1 MERKSQYTFFV
12 RADRLVGRKLRQEE
26 KMHMLSKFSVKKP
39 YTVLVA
45 VVLAVVLGVVSFTK
59 MTTDL
64 LPNISL
70 PYVIVMTTYA
80 GASPETV
87 ETVVTKPVESSMA
100 TVSNIESISSVS
112 SENYSMVILE
122 FSQSTDMN
130 AVSLEIRENLD
141 QIKSYWDDSV
151 GNPIIMKLNPDMLP
165 VMIAAVGG
173 NNMDASQVTALTEN
187 TIIPELESIEGVASA
202 SAAGLLEESVNVVI
216 RQEKID
222 VINEQVF
229 GSIDEEIDE
238 AKEELN
244 ESKQEVYDGQAELA
258 DAKQELEDSRQKLVD
273 SQQELDDSRKEIED
287 GKQKLADGRAEI
299 ADKKSQLENGKNEL
313 ASKKDE
319 TKKKLAETE
328 TKLLTAK
335 ADAEA
340 AKVHLTLEIAQTKA
354 LIDEAKKNLGDSN
367 TNESVL
373 PEGIPSLEELDTK
386 ISEIDQ
392 EVAVLDAQIEEAYK
406 ISSEL
411 DSYPEDTFYDTLD
424 EGLRIKV
431 ETFLESGIQE
441 NATVSDVNQLIGSKR
456 GELEIKKAGL
466 EEEKSE
472 LEKQREI
479 IENLNTQTSAAQK
492 IIEETIAAYEKSI
505 AEMESKIAE
514 LDNTIATID
523 GALNQLYEGNLTAAT
538 ELANAQATISLG
550 ELQITTAET
559 QLDAS
564 EKQLETGEEQ
574 LKTGQEQIDSGWEQ
588 LKDGEKQL
596 NDSTE
601 QLADALQQILDG
613 EEELEENRENAYDK
627 ADMGG
632 ILTVETVE
640 ALLQAQ
646 NFSMPAGYVTEDGIS
661 YLIRVGDKPESVE
674 ELKKMPLMNLEM
686 DGVDIITLGDVAD
699 VFMTDN
705 SADIYANVNGAPG
718 IMVSIQKQTG
728 YSTGEV
734 SDKILDKFD
743 KLMEENEDIML
754 ITLMDQGIYIDLVMD
769 SIINNILFGA
779 VLAILILILFL
790 KDLRPTAVIAC
801 SIPISLITAIVCMY
815 FSEVTLNV
823 ISLSG
828 LALGIGMLVD
838 NSIVVIENIYRM
850 RKEGCSAK
858 EAAIK
863 GAGEVAGAIMASTLT
878 TVCVFLPIV
887 FTEGI
892 TRQLF
897 VDMGLTIAYSLLA
910 SLVIALTVVPAM
922 ASKVLVKT
930 KDSHDGKFFTALI
943 NLYEKALVLA
953 LKFKPI
959 VIILVV
965 VLLAAS
971 AAASY
976 AKGTAF
982 MPDMDSTQ
990 FTVSLTLPKDT
1001 PLNETGKVTDKV
1013 VERLLALDEVE
1024 DVGAMTAS
1032 SSMSMLTGG
1041 GDAATNETTIYVSLR
1056 EDKDKTNEQLA
1067 DEIMVDLE
1075 DICQESQ
1082 AEVTIDTSSMD
1093 MSALGG
1099 SGITVQVRGRDI
1111 DTLQEIAGDI
1121 AVIVEGVEGTANVSD
1136 GLEESTGELRVIVD
1150 RDKAIEHG
1158 MTVAEVFQQIYE
1170 KLAESS
1176 SATTLETAINEYSV
1190 YVKDAEDLEL
1200 TRQLLKEL
1208 EISRTKQ
1215 DDTREKFA
1223 LSEIASF
1230 ENTIS
1235 PKSINRADQ
1244 NRYIAVSAE
1253 IAEGYNVGLV
1263 SEVVEKEL
1271 AAYDMPVGYSLVMSG
1286 ENETITDAMEQL
1298 YLMLVLA
1305 LIFMYLIM
1313 VAQFQ
1318 SLLSPFI
1325 IMFTIP
1331 LAFTGGFLGLVLS
1344 GSELSVIALIGF
1356 VMLSGI
1362 IVNNGIVLV
1371 DYINQLRSEGMEK
1384 HEAILNAG
1392 RTRLRPVLMT
1402 ALTTILALC
1411 TMVFSHDMGSELAK
1425 PMAVVTIGGLTYGT
1439 LLTLVVI
1446 PCIYDIFSR
1455 EKSAFHSEKGERRK
1469 KFFQRKMKVQDEE
1482 D

>member
-1 MERKSQYTFFV
+1 
-12 RADRLVGRKLRQEE
+12 
-26 KMHMLSKFSVKKP
+26 MLSKFSVKKP

-70 PYVIVMTTYA
+70 PYVIVMTTYV

-173 NNMDASQVTALTEN
+173 NNMNASEITALTEN

-202 SAAGLLEESVNVVI
+202 SATGLLEESVNVVI

-222 VINEQVF
+222 AINEQVF
-229 GSIDEEIDE
+229 GSIDVEIDE

-244 ESKQEVYDGQAELA
+244 ESKQEVYDGQAELE
-258 DAKQELEDSRQKLVD
+258 DAKKELEDSRQTLID
-273 SQQELDDSRKEIED
+273 SQQELDDGRKELED

-299 ADKKSQLENGKNEL
+299 ADKKSLLEEGKNEL
-313 ASKKDE
+313 ADKKDATTKQLAEAE
-319 TKKKLAETE
+319 TKII
-328 TKLLTAK
+328 TAK

-340 AKVHLTLEIAQTKA
+340 MKVHCNAEIAMLEAPITEMEKQLTALGQAESAISGINTMLTTLDNLGVDDDWEIYKSDIASLTGASMDELNTKDTAKSYLNAAKTDIYTEAGVTNDNELSAAKATLESTIETMKQ
-354 LIDEAKKNLGDSN
+354 
-367 TNESVL
+367 TNE
-373 PEGIPSLEELDTK
+373 P
-386 ISEIDQ
+386 Q
-392 EVAVLDAQIEEAYK
+392 
-406 ISSEL
+406 
-411 DSYPEDTFYDTLD
+411 
-424 EGLRIKV
+424 
-431 ETFLESGIQE
+431 
-441 NATVSDVNQLIGSKR
+441 
-456 GELEIKKAGL
+456 
-466 EEEKSE
+466 
-472 LEKQREI
+472 
-479 IENLNTQTSAAQK
+479 
-492 IIEETIAAYEKSI
+492 IAAYESQLAAIESNI
-505 AEMESKIAE
+505 AQ
-514 LDNTIATID
+514 LDS
-523 GALNQLYEGNLTAAT
+523 ALQQVYQGNLTAAI
-538 ELANAQATISLG
+538 EFANAQTTITVG
-550 ELQITTAET
+550 ETQITAAET

-564 EKQLETGEEQ
+564 ETQLETAEEQ
-574 LKTGQEQIDSGWEQ
+574 LKEGQEQIDSGWESIA
-588 LKDGEKQL
+588 DGEKQL
-596 NDSTE
+596 KDSAE
-601 QLADALQQILDG
+601 QLADALEQILEG

-627 ADMGG
+627 ADMNG

-646 NFSMPAGYVTEDGIS
+646 NFSMPAGYVTEEGIS
-661 YLIRVGDKPESVE
+661 YLIRVGDKPDSVE

-705 SADIYANVNGAPG
+705 SGDIYTNVNGAPG
-718 IMVSIQKQTG
+718 IMVTIQKQTG
-728 YSTGEV
+728 YSTGDV
-734 SDKILDKFD
+734 SDKILNKFD
-743 KLMEENEDIML
+743 ELMEENEDIML

-779 VLAILILILFL
+779 VLAVLILILFL

-815 FSEVTLNV
+815 FSGVTLNV

-850 RKEGCSAK
+850 RREGYSAV

-910 SLVIALTVVPAM
+910 SLIVALTVVPAM

-930 KDSHDGKFFTALI
+930 KESHDGKFFTGLI
-943 NLYEKALVLA
+943 NLYEKVLELA
-953 LKFKPI
+953 LKFKP
-959 VIILVV
+959 VVFILVV
-965 VLLAAS
+965 VLLVVS
-971 AAASY
+971 AAVSY
-976 AKGTAF
+976 SKGTAF

-990 FTVSLTLPKDT
+990 FTVSLTMPKDT
-1001 PLNETGKVTDKV
+1001 PLDETAQVTDKV
-1013 VERLLALDEVE
+1013 VEHLLSLEEVE
-1024 DVGAMTAS
+1024 DVGAMAET

-1041 GDAATNETTIYVSLR
+1041 GDAATNATTIYVSLS
-1056 EDKDKTNEQLA
+1056 EDKDKSNEQLA
-1067 DEIMVDLE
+1067 DEIMADLAE
-1075 DICQESQ
+1075 LCEENQ
-1082 AEVTIDTSSMD
+1082 AEITIDTSSMD

-1099 SGITVQVRGRDI
+1099 SGISIQVQGRDI
-1111 DTLQEIAGDI
+1111 DTLQEIAEDI
-1121 AVIVEGVEGTANVSD
+1121 AAIVESVEGTANVSD
-1136 GLEESTGELRVIVD
+1136 GLEESTGELRIIVD

-1158 MTVAEVFQQIYE
+1158 LTVAEVFQQIYE
-1170 KLAESS
+1170 KLAEST

-1190 YVKDAEDLEL
+1190 YVKNAEDTEL
-1200 TRQLLKEL
+1200 TRQLLEDL
-1208 EISRTKQ
+1208 EIVRTKQ
-1215 DDTREKFA
+1215 DGTKDRVT

-1235 PKSINRADQ
+1235 PKAINRADQ

-1253 IAEGYNVGLV
+1253 IADGYNVGLV
-1263 SEVVEKEL
+1263 SDVLEEEL
-1271 AAYDMPVGYSLVMSG
+1271 DKYEMPAGYTLVMSG

-1331 LAFTGGFLGLVLS
+1331 LAFTGGFLGLIIS
-1344 GSELSVIALIGF
+1344 GSEISVIALIGF

-1384 HEAILNAG
+1384 REAILTAG
-1392 RTRLRPVLMT
+1392 RTRIRPVLMT

-1411 TMVFSHDMGSELAK
+1411 TMVFSHDMGAELSK

-1439 LLTLVVI
+1439 VLTLVVI
-1446 PCIYDIFSR
+1446 PCIYDIFSKER
-1455 EKSAFHSEKGERRK
+1455 QKKEKELDKE
-1469 KFFQRKMKVQDEE
+1469 V
-1482 D
+1482 

>member
-1 MERKSQYTFFV
+1 
-12 RADRLVGRKLRQEE
+12 
-26 KMHMLSKFSVKKP
+26 MLSKFSVKKP

-45 VVLAVVLGVVSFTK
+45 VVLVIVLGVVSFTK

-70 PYVIVMTTYA
+70 PYVIVMTTYP

-100 TVSNIESISSVS
+100 TVSNIESISSIS

-122 FSQSTDMN
+122 FAQSADMN
-130 AVSLEIRENLD
+130 AISLEIRENLD

-173 NNMDASQVTALTEN
+173 NNMDSAQVTSLTEN

-202 SAAGLLEESVNVVI
+202 SATGLLEESVNVVI

-222 VINEQVF
+222 AINEQVF
-229 GSIDEEIDE
+229 GSIDVEIDE
-238 AKEELN
+238 VKEELN

-258 DAKQELEDSRQKLVD
+258 DARDELEDSKQTLIDSQQELEDSRK
-273 SQQELDDSRKEIED
+273 ELED
-287 GKQKLADGRAEI
+287 GKTEI
-299 ADKKSQLENGKNEL
+299 ANGRTEIAEKKTELEDGKTEL
-313 ASKKDE
+313 ANKKEATTKQLAEAE
-319 TKKKLAETE
+319 TKII
-328 TKLLTAK
+328 TAK

-340 AKVHLTLEIAQTKA
+340 LKVHCTAEISVLKAPIEEMQSKVDEINGQITELDGKIEDLNEVLTGITNIDNLLNDLDSSNFESYKGEIASILGVSEDLLTNVDDAKTALNQKKEALNQLGAGTQIGMLETAKEELEAGKQQVETMLAETKA
-354 LIDEAKKNLGDSN
+354 V
-367 TNESVL
+367 NE
-373 PEGIPSLEELDTK
+373 P
-386 ISEIDQ
+386 Q
-392 EVAVLDAQIEEAYK
+392 
-406 ISSEL
+406 
-411 DSYPEDTFYDTLD
+411 
-424 EGLRIKV
+424 
-431 ETFLESGIQE
+431 
-441 NATVSDVNQLIGSKR
+441 
-456 GELEIKKAGL
+456 
-466 EEEKSE
+466 
-472 LEKQREI
+472 
-479 IENLNTQTSAAQK
+479 
-492 IIEETIAAYEKSI
+492 IAAYEAQLSTI
-505 AEMESKIAE
+505 ESNITQ
-514 LDNTIATID
+514 LDS
-523 GALNQLYEGNLTAAT
+523 ALQQVYQGNLTAAI
-538 ELANAQATISLG
+538 EFANAQTTISLG

-564 EKQLETGEEQ
+564 EKQLETAEEQ
-574 LKTGQEQIDSGWEQ
+574 IESGQEQIDSGWEQ
-588 LKDGEKQL
+588 IKDGEEQL
-596 NDSTE
+596 NDSAQ

-613 EEELEENRENAYDK
+613 EEELEENRINAYDQ
-627 ADMGG
+627 ADMNG
-632 ILTVETVE
+632 ILTVDTVE

-646 NFSMPAGYVTEDGIS
+646 NFSMPAGYVTEEGIS
-661 YLIRVGDKPESVE
+661 YLIRVGDKPDSIE

-686 DGVDIITLGDVAD
+686 DGVDIITLEDVAD

-705 SADIYANVNGAPG
+705 SSDIYANVNGAPG
-718 IMVSIQKQTG
+718 IMITIQKQTG
-728 YSTGEV
+728 YSTGDV

-743 KLMEENEDIML
+743 ELMEENEDLML

-815 FSEVTLNV
+815 FSGVTLNV

-850 RKEGCSAK
+850 RKEGLSAK

-910 SLVIALTVVPAM
+910 SLIVALTVVPAM
-922 ASKVLVKT
+922 ASKVLIKT
-930 KDSHDGKFFTALI
+930 KDSQDGKLFTGLI
-943 NLYEKALVLA
+943 NIYEKVLKLA
-953 LKFKPI
+953 LKFKP
-959 VIILVV
+959 V
-965 VLLAAS
+965 VLAAVVALLAIS
-971 AAASY
+971 AIASY

-990 FTVSLTLPKDT
+990 FTVSLTMPEDT
-1001 PLNETGKVTDKV
+1001 PLSETSAVTDEI
-1013 VERLLALDEVE
+1013 VEHLMAMEDIE
-1024 DVGAMTAS
+1024 DVGAMTSAS
-1032 SSMSMLTGG
+1032 TMSLLTGG
-1041 GDAATNETTIYVSLR
+1041 GNSSTNATTIYVSLS
-1056 EDKDKTNEQLA
+1056 EDKDKTNEQIA
-1067 DEIMVDLE
+1067 DEIMVELAE
-1075 DICQESQ
+1075 LCEENQ
-1082 AEVTIDTSSMD
+1082 AEITIDTSSMD
-1093 MSALGG
+1093 MSAMGG

-1111 DTLQEIAGDI
+1111 DTLQEIAEEV

-1136 GLEESTGELRVIVD
+1136 GLEESSGELRVIID

-1158 MTVAEVFQQIYE
+1158 MTVAEVFQQVYE

-1176 SATTLETAINEYSV
+1176 SATTFETAENEYSV

-1200 TRQLLKEL
+1200 TRQLIKDL

-1215 DDTREKFA
+1215 DGTKDKFV
-1223 LSEIASF
+1223 LSEIATF
-1230 ENTIS
+1230 EDTIS
-1235 PKSINRADQ
+1235 PKAVNRSDQ

-1253 IAEGYNVGLV
+1253 IADGYNIGLV
-1263 SEVVEKEL
+1263 SDAVEKEL
-1271 AAYDMPVGYSLVMSG
+1271 DKYEMPAGYSLVMSG

-1331 LAFTGGFLGLVLS
+1331 LAFTGGFLGLIIS
-1344 GSELSVIALIGF
+1344 NSELSVIALIGF

-1371 DYINQLRSEGMEK
+1371 DYINQLRSDGVEK
-1384 HEAILNAG
+1384 REAILTAG

-1411 TMVFSHDMGSELAK
+1411 TMVFSNDMGSEMAK
-1425 PMAVVTIGGLTYGT
+1425 PMAIVTIGGLTYGT
-1439 LLTLVVI
+1439 ILTLVVI

-1455 EKSAFHSEKGERRK
+1455 EKRGLKAEKVKRSGKLFRRK
-1469 KFFQRKMKVQDEE
+1469 IKEQDEE